1 MCSVIGAMIKS
12 PTKDDFET
20 LRSVFHESKIRGMH
34 ATGISFLPSWSDKI
48 VTIKESIPADK
59 FIEQHLHQDNL
70 PEMLAADGNLYLIG
84 HCRYSTSDLE
94 YNQPMADDTKSI
106 VHNGVISQESPE
118 KWKDLYGYDCI
129 TKNDS
134 ELVLHSKDP
143 LREYSN
149 MSMGVCELSL
159 DKKVRFYRNG
169 KRPIYFT
176 LFNNGCII
184 TSTKDIAKRAGLD
197 MPVEV
202 PMNMYMTVDGYLSMN
217 MERVDI
223 INKDLQGIEYETV
236 RI

>member
-1 MCSVIGAMIKS
+1 MCSVIGAVIQS

-20 LRSVFHESKIRGMH
+20 LRRVFHESKIRGMH
-34 ATGISFLPSWSDKI
+34 ATGISIVLNNKI
-48 VTIKESIPADK
+48 VTFKESVPADK
-59 FIEQHLHQDNL
+59 FNHLDNL
-70 PEMLAADGNLYLIG
+70 EEMINEDGNLYLIG

-118 KWKDLYGYDCI
+118 KWKDLYGYDCM

-176 LFNNGCII
+176 LFDNGCII

-197 MPVEV
+197 IPVEV

>member
-1 MCSVIGAMIKS
+1 MCSVIGAVIES
-12 PTKDDFET
+12 PTKNDFET
-20 LRSVFHESKIRGMH
+20 LRRVFHESKIRGMH
-34 ATGISFLPSWSDKI
+34 ATGISIVLNNKI
-48 VTIKESIPADK
+48 VTFKESVPADK
-59 FIEQHLHQDNL
+59 FNHLDNL
-70 PEMLAADGNLYLIG
+70 EEMVNEDGNLYLIG

-94 YNQPMADDTKSI
+94 YNQPMADATKSI

-118 KWKDLYGYDCI
+118 KWKDLYGYDCM

-134 ELVLHSKDP
+134 ELVLYSKDP

-176 LFNNGCII
+176 LFDNGCII

>member
-1 MCSVIGAMIKS
+1 MCSVIGAVIKS

-34 ATGISFLPSWSDKI
+34 ATGISIVLNNKI
-48 VTIKESIPADK
+48 VTFKEAVPADK
-59 FIEQHLHQDNL
+59 FNHLDNL
-70 PEMLAADGNLYLIG
+70 EEMINEDGNLYLIG

-94 YNQPMADDTKSI
+94 YNQPMADATKSI

-118 KWKDLYGYDCI
+118 KWKDLYGYECM

-176 LFNNGCII
+176 LFDNGCII

-197 MPVEV
+197 MSVEV